1 MDSMMI
7 IILSCIGLEILING
21 SVVLLLVKQQ
31 YMYSSLDG
39 YIFTIVILVLKSRIH
54 CITLKLNPL
63 SILIILEVQ
72 HLEKNNLWKGFIIWK
87 SLLILFTSTLSGN
100 LVQFGSVGRVY
111 YRLVIILLDVS
122 CLRMRI
128 IL

>member
-72 HLEKNNLWKGFIIWK
+72 HLEKNNL
-87 SLLILFTSTLSGN
+87 
-100 LVQFGSVGRVY
+100 
-111 YRLVIILLDVS
+111 
-122 CLRMRI
+122 
-128 IL
+128 